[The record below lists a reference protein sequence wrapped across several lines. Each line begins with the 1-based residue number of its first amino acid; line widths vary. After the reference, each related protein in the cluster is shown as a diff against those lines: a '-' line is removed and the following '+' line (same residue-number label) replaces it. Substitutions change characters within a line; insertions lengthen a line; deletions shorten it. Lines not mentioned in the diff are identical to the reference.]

1 MLGEANGYGN
11 QGRMKR
17 RLVDDAEREWG
28 SQKDRGR
35 WRQAPEGSTAWLL
48 EEGVSGMG
56 QRKVA
61 GIWKR
66 MKSQRGKLG
75 DEGLEVVVTMVECTG
90 AVEDPAESCKEGL
103 VKECRPARVQR
114 MRR

>member
-1 MLGEANGYGN
+1 
-11 QGRMKR
+11 MKR
-17 RLVDDAEREWG
+17 RLVDDEERECG

-61 GIWKR
+61 GIWKE
-66 MKSQRGKLG
+66 
-75 DEGLEVVVTMVECTG
+75 DEVSAGEAG
-90 AVEDPAESCKEGL
+90 
-103 VKECRPARVQR
+103 R
-114 MRR
+114 

>member
-1 MLGEANGYGN
+1 
-11 QGRMKR
+11 MKR

-75 DEGLEVVVTMVECTG
+75 DEGLEVVERMVECAG
-90 AVEDPAESCKEGL
+90 AVEDSAENCRKGAREGMQTGTGSKNAEVAGML
-103 VKECRPARVQR
+103 QWPNNG
-114 MRR
+114 